1 MDRARGPAT
10 ADLTGGGDRDPVV
23 VLRGVGLTYA
33 TPTGSLVILRSVDLR
48 LAHGESIALIG
59 PSGSG
64 KSTLLNVL
72 AARLSVD
79 AGRVT
84 LLGRDADVLD
94 DDARAALRREIGL
107 VDQAPRLIDSLSV
120 RENVLLP
127 LAGLPREPGL
137 LGRVDR
143 LLDDLHVT
151 ERARVRPGR
160 LSGGER
166 QRVAIARALAPRPAL
181 LLADEPT
188 GHQDS
193 VGGAAI
199 VDLLLRHAAEG
210 AALVLATHDLALAA
224 RASRAYRL
232 EEGRL
237 ISVAVRRASTT
248 PDGETA
254 AFEMVDVADD
264 ATVDSALVAADA
276 PWPGVDMET
285 APEESAVALPATRSR
300 RRRGRPA
307 APLAWMSAGVLAAII
322 LGVGG
327 GTAIRDY
334 LAARQGQADAQ
345 AAVRALDQ
353 EQQAGLRDR
362 EWPQFL
368 HDAAHSGRSP
378 VALALR
384 GQRAW
389 VHAVIGPVIASPVV
403 AGGVVYVGG
412 TDGYLHALNAV
423 SGRELWRFS
432 VGAELVNTTPAVHGG
447 LVYTGA
453 SGGALFALDRRTGR
467 PRWSAALHAEP
478 TAPPVVAGGL
488 VLVASGPATVQ
499 ALDAAS
505 GRLRW
510 LAHPPRVLDLGY
522 PTEGPATVDD
532 GTVYEDFSSSDTIV
546 ALRLSD
552 GHLLWKIGPVGDRL
566 GAAPAVDAATLYAA
580 TESGT
585 MIAVDR
591 ALHTL
596 RWYRVLPPG
605 HTQGVSAAPVRTGA
619 LLLAPDQDGC
629 LYALDSATGAMRW
642 RVSTGA
648 ALLASPAVSGEVA
661 YQPSSDGLLYAV
673 DTRDGH
679 VRWTLPI
686 GQSRGTPALGDGRLY
701 VASLGLGNVP
711 GQGAVIAV
719 R

>member
-1 MDRARGPAT
+1 MSRAPGPDRANPHEL
-10 ADLTGGGDRDPVV
+10 DDQDPGDAVAL
-23 VLRGVGLTYA
+23 LRGVSLTYA
-33 TPTGSLVILRSVDLR
+33 TPAGPLTVLRDVDLR
-48 LAHGESIALIG
+48 LARGESIALVG

-64 KSTLLNVL
+64 KTTLLKVL
-72 AARLSVD
+72 AARLPVD

-84 LLGRDADVLD
+84 LLGRDPAALD
-94 DDARAALRREIGL
+94 DEARAALRRGIGL
-107 VDQAPRLIDSLSV
+107 VDQATVLIDTLTV
-120 RENVLLP
+120 RENVLVA
-127 LAGLPREPGL
+127 LAGLPREPEL
-137 LGRVDR
+137 LARVDR
-143 LLDDLHVT
+143 LLDELHLT

-166 QRVAIARALAPRPAL
+166 QRVAIARALAPWPAL

-193 VGGAAI
+193 AGGAAI
-199 VDLLLRHAAEG
+199 ADLLLRHAAEG

-224 RASRAYRL
+224 RAARAYRL

-237 ISVAVRRASTT
+237 IPVAIRRAPAASS
-248 PDGETA
+248 GGTA
-254 AFEMVDVADD
+254 AFHMVDVAD
-264 ATVDSALVAADA
+264 VA
-276 PWPGVDMET
+276 PV
-285 APEESAVALPATRSR
+285 AVAETLPSGAATPGAGEAASGVAGPAALPR

-307 APLAWMSAGVLAAII
+307 APLAWLGAGVLAAVV

-327 GTAIRDY
+327 GAAIRDH
-334 LAARQGQADAQ
+334 LASRQQQADAQ
-345 AAVRALDQ
+345 AAARALDL
-353 EQQAGLRDR
+353 EQQAGLRDP

-368 HDAAHSGRSP
+368 HDAAHSGHGP
-378 VALALR
+378 ATLTLR
-384 GQRAW
+384 GRRAW
-389 VHAVIGPVIASPVV
+389 THPVVGPVIASPVV
-403 AGGVVYVGG
+403 AGGVVYFGG
-412 TDGYLHALNAV
+412 TDGYLHALDAG
-423 SGRELWRFS
+423 SGRELWRFA
-432 VGAELVNTTPAVHGG
+432 VGAELVNTTPVVHGG

-453 SGGALFALDRRTGR
+453 SGAAFFALDRRTGR
-467 PRWSAALHAEP
+467 PRWSAALRAEP

-488 VLVASGPATVQ
+488 VLVAAGPATLQ

-505 GRLRW
+505 GRPRW

-522 PTEGPATVDD
+522 PTEGAATVSD

-552 GHLLWKIGPVGDRL
+552 GRAMWQFGPVGDRL
-566 GAAPAVDAATLYAA
+566 GAAPAVDATTLYAA

-591 ALHTL
+591 ARHTL
-596 RWYRVLPPG
+596 RWYRALPPG
-605 HTQGVSAAPVRTGA
+605 HTQGLSAAPVRTGA
-619 LLLAPDQDGC
+619 TLLTPDQDGR
-629 LYALDSATGAMRW
+629 LYALDSATGAIRW
-642 RVSTGA
+642 QVATGA
-648 ALLASPAVSGEVA
+648 ALLASPAVSGDVA

-673 DTRDGH
+673 DTRNGH

-701 VASLGLGNVP
+701 VASLGPGNVA

>member
-1 MDRARGPAT
+1 MSRAPGPDRADPKA
-10 ADLTGGGDRDPVV
+10 LGDQDPVAL
-23 VLRGVGLTYA
+23 LRGVSLTYA
-33 TPTGSLVILRSVDLR
+33 TPAGPLTVLRGVDLR
-48 LAHGESIALIG
+48 LARGESIALVG

-64 KSTLLNVL
+64 KTTLLKVL
-72 AARLSVD
+72 AARLPVD

-84 LLGRDADVLD
+84 LLGGDPTALD
-94 DDARAALRREIGL
+94 DEARAALRRGIGL
-107 VDQAPRLIDSLSV
+107 VDQATVLIDTLTV
-120 RENVLLP
+120 RENVLVA
-127 LAGLPREPGL
+127 LAGLPRQLEL
-137 LGRVDR
+137 LARVDR
-143 LLDDLHVT
+143 LLDELHLT

-193 VGGAAI
+193 AGGAAI
-199 VDLLLRHAAEG
+199 ADLLLRHAAEG
-210 AALVLATHDLALAA
+210 VVLVLATHDLALAA

-232 EEGRL
+232 EDGRL
-237 ISVAVRRASTT
+237 IPVAIRRAPATSGGGMDTFHMVDAADVAPVAV
-248 PDGETA
+248 
-254 AFEMVDVADD
+254 
-264 ATVDSALVAADA
+264 
-276 PWPGVDMET
+276 MET
-285 APEESAVALPATRSR
+285 LPSGADEETDADEFASGVAGPAALPPR

-307 APLAWMSAGVLAAII
+307 APLAWLGAGVLAAVV

-327 GTAIRDY
+327 GAAIRAY
-334 LAARQGQADAQ
+334 LLSRQQQADAQ
-345 AAVRALDQ
+345 AAARALTL
-353 EQQAGLRDR
+353 EQQAGLRDP

-368 HDAAHSGRSP
+368 HDAAHSGHSP
-378 VALALR
+378 AALSLLGHR
-384 GQRAW
+384 VW
-389 VHAVIGPVIASPVV
+389 IHPVVGPVIASPVA

-412 TDGYLHALNAV
+412 TDGYLHALDAS
-423 SGRELWRFS
+423 SGREVWRFA

-447 LVYTGA
+447 LVYTAA
-453 SGGALFALDRRTGR
+453 SGAAFFALDRRTGR

-488 VLVASGPATVQ
+488 VLVEAGPATLQ

-522 PTEGPATVDD
+522 PTEGAATVSD
-532 GTVYEDFSSSDTIV
+532 GTVYEDFSSSDTVV

-552 GHLLWKIGPVGDRL
+552 GQPLWRFGPVGDRL
-566 GAAPAVDAATLYAA
+566 GAAPAVDATTLYAA

-591 ALHTL
+591 ARHTL
-596 RWYRVLPPG
+596 RWYRALPPG
-605 HTQGVSAAPVRTGA
+605 HTQGLSAAPVRTGA
-619 LLLAPDQDGC
+619 MLLTPDQDGH
-629 LYALDSATGAMRW
+629 LYALDSATGAIRW
-642 RVSTGA
+642 QVVTGA
-648 ALLASPAVSGEVA
+648 ALLASPAVSGDVA

-679 VRWTLPI
+679 IRWTLPI
-686 GQSRGTPALGDGRLY
+686 GQARGSPALGDGRLY
-701 VASLGLGNVP
+701 VASLGMGNVP
-711 GQGAVIAV
+711 GRGAVIAV